1 MTPTKT
7 RRLKNADC
15 ELVFFFIWKFL
26 FCLSVGMRIF
36 CAEFVESTQPMSSFF
51 YKIAMLALVSKIG
64 TMNPAIT
71 DGVAPLLA
79 D

>member
-1 MTPTKT
+1 MQIASWFSFSYGSFCFVCSWG
-7 RRLKNADC
+7 R
-15 ELVFFFIWKFL
+15 EFF
-26 FCLSVGMRIF
+26 CV
-36 CAEFVESTQPMSSFF
+36 EFVESTQPMSSFF

>member
-1 MTPTKT
+1 M
-7 RRLKNADC
+7 
-15 ELVFFFIWKFL
+15 EVSVL
-26 FCLSVGMRIF
+26 FVPEGREFF
-36 CAEFVESTQPMSSFF
+36 CAEFVELTQPMSSFF

-71 DGVAPLLA
+71 DGGAPLLA

>member
-1 MTPTKT
+1 M
-7 RRLKNADC
+7 RNADC

-26 FCLSVGMRIF
+26 FCLLPGGREFS
-36 CAEFVESTQPMSSFF
+36 CADFVESTQPMSSFF